1 MIRRPPRSTRT
12 DTLFPYTTLFRSA
25 VRLTTLSRGAAGA
38 GMVAD
43 GLPWKAQSVEDRI
56 DKLEKAARA
65 AKLLHDNNQEDEYA
79 VEVAKLYNSLR
90 ATWERGLE
98 DSAFVRVIQRH
109 RDYINAKDLKIGRAA
124 CGERVCQYG

>member
-1 MIRRPPRSTRT
+1 MRIS
-12 DTLFPYTTLFRSA
+12 DWSSDVGYS
-25 VRLTTLSRGAAGA
+25 
-38 GMVAD
+38 D
-43 GLPWKAQSVEDRI
+43 LPWKAQSVEDRI

-98 DSAFVRVIQRH
+98 DIAFVRVIQRH
-109 RDYINAKDLKIGRAA
+109 RRSE
-124 CGERVCQYG
+124 ERRVGKECVSTCRSRWSPYH